1 MDEKIT
7 SRENAKIKYACR
19 LSSSAAFR
27 RSEGRFL
34 AEGRKLCPELARGA
48 QLETL
53 FYTEDAMARCPEL
66 ADLPGE
72 HYLVED
78 HVADKLAD
86 VGTHQGVFGVFR
98 TPVHTLDEVHTGGR
112 YLALERVQDP
122 GNVGTLLRSAGKGH
136 PLPGRCAVPVPAA
149 ERGTVRLPRRRVR
162 GHRQRGPGP
171 DRRDHCG
178 LHQHGA
184 HPHDRPG
191 GEPERRH
198 CGQHPAVAFPG
209 RGAVMGPGGQ
219 TSLFAPEPAPDP
231 LLCWLWLAHVM
242 GPASSHA
249 GRVLDAFG
257 GAQEAWEAR
266 DTQEFRQAAG
276 LAAAKRA
283 GQLTP
288 EQYQGL
294 ADRCRALGVR
304 ILPFDD
310 PDYPLAFSRI
320 PDMPLVLYCTGDPV
334 WLNEPGTVGIVGS
347 RKPTDYG
354 LQAAADIGEALARSG
369 ALIVSGL
376 ADGLDSAGHRAA
388 VKNGCPTIGILGVP
402 IDRTYP
408 AANVALRH
416 TIEQNG
422 CILSEYAPGESTP
435 GPVGFLQRNRLIA
448 ALSSALL
455 VVEARE
461 KSGTMSTVSHAER
474 YGKPVF
480 AVPGSIYS
488 PDSAGTN
495 RLLHEGR
502 ARAACSGA
510 DLVQALGLQASA
522 APEAET
528 RQPDPMTDTERR
540 VLACVGPQPLGV
552 EELCVRSGLP
562 TASLLSTLMK
572 LQLTGRVTCL
582 PGKRYVLR

>member
-1 MDEKIT
+1 MD
-7 SRENAKIKYACR
+7 S
-19 LSSSAAFR
+19 
-27 RSEGRFL
+27 
-34 AEGRKLCPELARGA
+34 
-48 QLETL
+48 TL
-53 FYTEDAMARCPEL
+53 Y
-66 ADLPGE
+66 
-72 HYLVED
+72 
-78 HVADKLAD
+78 
-86 VGTHQGVFGVFR
+86 
-98 TPVHTLDEVHTGGR
+98 
-112 YLALERVQDP
+112 
-122 GNVGTLLRSAGKGH
+122 
-136 PLPGRCAVPVPAA
+136 
-149 ERGTVRLPRRRVR
+149 
-162 GHRQRGPGP
+162 
-171 DRRDHCG
+171 
-178 LHQHGA
+178 
-184 HPHDRPG
+184 
-191 GEPERRH
+191 
-198 CGQHPAVAFPG
+198 
-209 RGAVMGPGGQ
+209 
-219 TSLFAPEPAPDP
+219 
-231 LLCWLWLAHVM
+231 WLWLAEAL
-242 GPASSHA
+242 GSGCRLA
-249 GRVLDAFG
+249 GRLLEEYPDPAELYGQVKAGRNLPEYLSARAREFMQAVAP
-257 GAQEAWEAR
+257 AQM
-266 DTQEFRQAAG
+266 AG
-276 LAAAKRA
+276 LKKRCDDLNIFI
-283 GQLTP
+283 LTP
-288 EQYQGL
+288 DS
-294 ADRCRALGVR
+294 A
-304 ILPFDD
+304 
-310 PDYPLAFSRI
+310 DYPQRLREL
-320 PDMPLVLYCTGDPV
+320 PDLPLVLYGTGNPAC
-334 WLNEPGTVGIVGS
+334 LNGRRYAGMVGTRRPS
-347 RKPTDYG
+347 TYG
-354 LQAAADIGEALARSG
+354 RQAAFDLALAMARAG
-369 ALIVSGL
+369 VVLVSGL

-528 RQPDPMTDTERR
+528 RQPDPMSDTERR